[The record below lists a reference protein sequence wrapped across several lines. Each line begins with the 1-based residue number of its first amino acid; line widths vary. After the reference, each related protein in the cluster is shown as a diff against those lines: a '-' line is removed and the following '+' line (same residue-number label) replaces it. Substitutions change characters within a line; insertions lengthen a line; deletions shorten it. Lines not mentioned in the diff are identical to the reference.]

1 MRKFVLI
8 SGCLSACVAVAI
20 GAFAAHSLKD
30 FLEETQRLPTFET
43 AVKYHFYHSFAL
55 LFIGLLQFQFPKS
68 KKLNQ
73 AGILFFVGIIIFSG
87 SLYTLCLTGI
97 TWLGA
102 ITPFGGVG
110 FILGW
115 IFCAWAIWKEKLD
128 FRK

>member
-1 MRKFVLI
+1 MQKFILI
-8 SGCLSACVAVAI
+8 SGCLLACLAVGI
-20 GAFAAHSLKD
+20 GAFGAHSLKD
-30 FLEETQRLPTFET
+30 FLEQTQRVPTFET

-55 LFIGLLQFQFPKS
+55 LFVGLLQFQFPKN
-68 KKLNQ
+68 KQLNQ
-73 AGILFFVGIIIFSG
+73 AGILFFVGILIFSG

-115 IFCAWAIWKEKLD
+115 SLCALAIWKEKL
-128 FRK
+128 